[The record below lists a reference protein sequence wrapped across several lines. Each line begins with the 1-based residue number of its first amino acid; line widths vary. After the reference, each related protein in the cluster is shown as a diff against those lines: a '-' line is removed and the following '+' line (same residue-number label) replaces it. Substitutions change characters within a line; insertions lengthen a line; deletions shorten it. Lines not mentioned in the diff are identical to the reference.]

1 MLKRTNVFG
10 DLTASGVITVTLDD
24 TKVQAGVQCRDDRDE
39 VLR

>member
-1 MLKRTNVFG
+1 MLKGTNFFG

-24 TKVQAGVQCRDDRDE
+24 TQVQSRDDRDE